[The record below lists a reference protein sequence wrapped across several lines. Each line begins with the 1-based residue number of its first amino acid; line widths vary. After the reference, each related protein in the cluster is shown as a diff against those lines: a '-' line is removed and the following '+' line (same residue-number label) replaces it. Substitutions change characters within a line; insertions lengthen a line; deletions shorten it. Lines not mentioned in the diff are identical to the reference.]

1 MRVDC
6 EYMRAERGNRP
17 SPAVT
22 RMPDTATDDQI
33 DRLAVIGAKCPV
45 HGRSRARVT
54 FDEQVE
60 VAERARG
67 PCGGAA
73 RAGDGQPHRGRRVE
87 QRAAQRRR
95 EVRARAQATSTC
107 SSKLTSP
114 SSVRWTGHL
123 APITASRSI
132 CSSVRVSGIRVTS
145 RNWVG

>member
-1 MRVDC
+1 MAAQVGAALREDEVRGAGGVDV
-6 EYMRAERGNRP
+6 ERN
-17 SPAVT
+17 
-22 RMPDTATDDQI
+22 Q
-33 DRLAVIGAKCPV
+33 
-45 HGRSRARVT
+45 H
-54 FDEQVE
+54 
-60 VAERARG
+60 
-67 PCGGAA
+67 GGAA
-73 RAGDGQPHRGRRVE
+73 RAGNGQPHRGRRVE
-87 QRAAQRRR
+87 QGAAQRRR